1 MNLEIFKNN
10 EIKNLLKSNDVERLG
25 LFGSCARGQQNND
38 SDIDL
43 LVSFNNSKGLF
54 SFIQL
59 ERKLSNALG
68 RKVDLVTKNS
78 VSPHLKESILNDTIT
93 VYDS

>member
-1 MNLEIFKNN
+1 MDLDIF
-10 EIKNLLKSNDVERLG
+10 ESTDIKCLLK
-25 LFGSCARGQQNND
+25 
-38 SDIDL
+38 
-43 LVSFNNSKGLF
+43 SKGLF

-78 VSPHLKESILNDTIT
+78 VSPHLKDVNSKRFEYTQLKGEA
-93 VYDS
+93 